1 MATASSRFSSLAPL
15 TRQQRPPLDSFLP
28 VTITAR
34 TSAPA
39 ARLPNEPR
47 RNSSSMR
54 VNRSISRE
62 SNHSRESSSGGPLSS
77 TSAQRGVSIRE
88 GSPKQPS
95 SGAKAFRAVVSFAVR
110 KLRGGGAWEG
120 QHDGEGQPSGPE
132 ERDRSSSMEMG
143 VRVEGVVESGSERSN
158 LAGAGADNGRVRRHS
173 RSGAWE
179 MEGGECS
186 RVGKDGKRGSEGET
200 RFESEAKPDTERG
213 LGRGGQLDRR
223 KPDARYESSEG
234 SDVAFTVSKSEGS
247 YVVSQCEGCNIV
259 SVSQGSYIVSEG
271 SNVVSEGSN
280 VVSEGS
286 NVVSESTN
294 GAVKALSEGME
305 SARAAETESF
315 REGALEQQHAF
326 QQQRLRGVL
335 GPAAVAGEKRGKLG
349 VRIKGPGAQPQRA
362 TSALM
367 HPPPLP
373 VESTQKSSHG
383 ASLMNAA
390 WGPVSE
396 APQRSTAGGL
406 IHPPSLPVGFPP
418 GDGDV
423 AVAVAL
429 SGLDVCA
436 AANEE
441 REDEGEEE
449 EGGEEGERRGRRG
462 KMWRRK
468 VEKGVKR
475 TRGGRKR
482 RRKSHA
488 GKWERRKQSARACC
502 AEDWL
507 SLPAHSPGSLMLLSR
522 PLSASQARRVVA
534 RAFNSLPR
542 IRMGVLLDVA
552 RSVRASA
559 GGMGAWSM
567 RDLTHGLYLLSLQ
580 HAQERAV
587 DSVAS
592 TPVTDEQTVQD
603 LIYHCE
609 FARASIATTHRT
621 IAQACMVRPNRIIK
635 IVPKAR
641 YGRPAYFI
649 ALDDKRRLV
658 VVSFRGTRSAHDM
671 LTNLAAHS
679 VHVSTVQSAVERA
692 AEGEARVGGGGGG
705 EGGKEGGGGMGRGG
719 EERSGSAQRKGD
731 WRGGNEGL
739 REEVGSGIVE
749 GEEGEG
755 DFFIES
761 DGMEGASRVKG
772 MGVGSGQYG
781 RRSEGD
787 KREERK
793 GEERRREGGRSKD
806 GQQPKE
812 ESMEDVAHK
821 GVGKGADRKGRWPE
835 EDRMEDVVG
844 EEERRDMDEVI
855 AFGHYGMVQAA
866 ETFVHEEAPLLRHLL
881 AHHPGYD
888 LRLIGHSLGAA
899 VAALVTILLRPQAE
913 VLLGVASGRVRC
925 VGFATPPCVSR
936 HLALSCGSFITTVV
950 LQPGY
955 DLRLI
960 GHSLGAA
967 VAALV
972 TILLRPQAEAL
983 LGVASGTVRCVG
995 FTTPPCVSRH
1005 LALSCR
1011 SFITTMVLQVRVR
1024 VLLKVREVLQV
1035 RVRVLLKVREVLQA
1049 EALLGVGQVGGCS
1062 AWGLPPHPVFPA
1074 PGALLSLF
1082 HHHNRAAS
1090 KLLCA

>member
-449 EGGEEGERRGRRG
+449 EGGEEGGEEGEEGEDVEEESGEGSEEDERWEEEEAEESRGEVGEKKAERTSVLRRGLA
-462 KMWRRK
+462 
-468 VEKGVKR
+468 VSSR
-475 TRGGRKR
+475 TL
-482 RRKSHA
+482 S
-488 GKWERRKQSARACC
+488 
-502 AEDWL
+502 WL
-507 SLPAHSPGSLMLLSR
+507 SDVVVSPALSFTG
-522 PLSASQARRVVA
+522 PPVA

-950 LQPGY
+950 LQV
-955 DLRLI
+955 R
-960 GHSLGAA
+960 
-967 VAALV
+967 VRV
-972 TILLRPQAEAL
+972 LLK
-983 LGVASGTVRCVG
+983 VRE
-995 FTTPPCVSRH
+995 
-1005 LALSCR
+1005 
-1011 SFITTMVLQVRVR
+1011 VLQVRVR

-1035 RVRVLLKVREVLQA
+1035 RVRVLLKVREVLQVRVRVPLRVRVEASLLLCPQA
-1049 EALLGVGQVGGCS
+1049 EALLGVGQVGGS
-1062 AWGLPPHPVFPA
+1062 T
-1074 PGALLSLF
+1074 
-1082 HHHNRAAS
+1082 
-1090 KLLCA
+1090 